1 MTSGEKLHGF
11 TADRIR
17 PVGENGAELIEMH
30 HDKTGARLAW
40 MKNGEENKLFSIAFK
55 TIPSD
60 DTGVFHILEHS
71 VLSGSKRYPVK
82 EPFLELLKSSMN
94 TFLNAMTFPDKTVFP
109 VSSRN
114 DTDFMTLTRVYLD
127 AVFCPSIYDNP
138 CIFEQEGWHIEL
150 RDTADTPLYKGV
162 VFNEMKGA
170 LSSVYRRIGTETQ
183 RLLFPDTCYRFI
195 SGGDPAAIPD
205 LTYERF
211 KELHSYF
218 YHPSNS
224 YIYLDGSVDIDA
236 VLKLLDTEYL
246 SKYEPS
252 GNRYDI
258 PLQPQIAAVERC
270 CEYEVS
276 PDEPLEKHTHI
287 TCAKVLCGWEDREKI
302 FAAWVLGEV
311 LTGANDAPLKRALLD
326 TGLCLDAS
334 LNISDGIQQPYGI
347 LKILNTDYENR
358 ERLLDTVKM
367 TVSSLTENGIDRN
380 ALSAAINRLE
390 FRWRE
395 GEEPLGLDR
404 NINMLSSWLY
414 GGDPMMYADCDDV
427 FAFLRQ
433 QLDTDYYEKLLTE
446 WLLDESGR
454 ATLYMLPSR
463 TYGDE
468 LREREEQRLK
478 DIVSTMSEGEKEEL
492 VQHNLR
498 LDKWQQSPD
507 TPEQLDTLPRLPL
520 SEVSD
525 KPLHFETEET
535 AENGVTVLCHPAKE
549 KGIAA
554 VNLYFS
560 LSDCTEEEIF
570 HLSLMTELLGKLPLK
585 SYDGSISLQQRIT
598 ALLGDINFSIDAF
611 SKRESPEKCRA
622 FFSVK
627 TRFLEHNRDAALKL
641 VGEIL
646 TETNFDL
653 PELTKE
659 NLLQADERF
668 KQGIISSGHVYAL
681 RRAKAALSAED
692 SVNELAS
699 GCEAYKRLHNITQN
713 IDEQLPELTASFK
726 KLEKHI
732 LCKARLTAS
741 TTSAGDLPPTT
752 LLSMLPEGESAKA
765 AELGYRLEPPKAQGV
780 QIPTAVSY
788 SAVSLPQITDM
799 AAWRVLST
807 ILSLEYLWNEIRVKG
822 GAYGTGATLSS
833 LGIPAFY
840 SYRDPSPS
848 GSFSIYSSAADFLRQ
863 YLAQPLPEQYIIST
877 VAKQEPLLSDSEKGI
892 TADELYFRNITD
904 EIRCAERKRM
914 LSLAAEDLIGAY
926 NTLSQSKSRCVIG
939 SAEALERCR
948 EYDLEIE
955 TIG

>member
-11 TADRIR
+11 TVDRIR
-17 PVGENGAELIEMH
+17 SVGENGAQLIEMH

-40 MKNGEENKLFSIAFK
+40 MKNDEENKLFSIAFK

-114 DTDFMTLTRVYLD
+114 DADFMNLTRVYLD

-138 CIFEQEGWHIEL
+138 CIFQQEGWHIEL
-150 RDTADTPLYKGV
+150 RDPADTPLYKGV

-183 RLLFPDTCYRFI
+183 RLLFPDSCYRFI

-224 YIYLDGSVDIDA
+224 YIYLDGSVDIDK
-236 VLKLLDTEYL
+236 VLDLLDTEYF
-246 SKYEPS
+246 SKYDRS
-252 GNRYDI
+252 DNSYDI
-258 PLQPQIAAVERC
+258 QVQPQISAVERC
-270 CEYEVS
+270 CDYEAS
-276 PDEPLEKHTHI
+276 PGEPLENHAHI
-287 TCAKVLCGWEDREKI
+287 ACAKVLCNWDDREKI
-302 FAAWVLGEV
+302 FAASVLGEV
-311 LTGANDAPLKRALLD
+311 LTGSNDAPLKRALLD

-334 LNISDGIQQPYGI
+334 FSCYDGIQQPFVM
-347 LKILNTDYENR
+347 LRILNTDYENR
-358 ERLLDTVKM
+358 ERILDAVKK
-367 TVSSLTENGIDRN
+367 TVSDLAENGIDRK
-380 ALSAAINRLE
+380 AVSAAINRLE

-395 GEEPLGLDR
+395 GDEPQGLIR
-404 NINMLSSWLY
+404 NMRALDSWLY
-414 GGDPMMYADCDDV
+414 GGDPLMYADCGEV
-427 FAFLRQ
+427 FAFLRE
-433 QLDTDYYEKLLTE
+433 QLDTDFYEKLLAQC
-446 WLLDESGR
+446 LLDEKGR

-468 LREREEQRLK
+468 LRKREEQRLQ
-478 DIVSTMSEGEKEEL
+478 DILSSMSPDGKEEL
-492 VQHNLR
+492 IKQNRR
-498 LDKWQQSPD
+498 LDEWQQSPD
-507 TPEQLDTLPRLPL
+507 TPEMLATLPRLPL
-520 SEVSD
+520 SEVSEQ
-525 KPLHFETEET
+525 PIRYETAET
-535 AENGVTVLCHPAKE
+535 AENGVAVLRHPAKE
-549 KGIAA
+549 KGIVA

-570 HLSLMTELLGKLPLK
+570 RLSLMTELLGKLPLK
-585 SYDGSISLQQRIT
+585 TYDGVTTLHQRVT
-598 ALLGDINFSIDAF
+598 SLLGYIDFSTDAF
-611 SKRESPEKCRA
+611 GKRKSPEKCSA

-627 TRFLEHNRDAALKL
+627 TRFLEHNRDAALEL
-641 VGEIL
+641 IGEIL

-659 NLLQADERF
+659 NLLQTDERF
-668 KQGIISSGHVYAL
+668 KQGIISGGHAFAL

-692 SVNELAS
+692 SLNELTS
-699 GCEAYKRLHNITQN
+699 GYEAYKRLHKIVEN
-713 IDEQLPELTASFK
+713 IDEQMPELTASFK
-726 KLEKHI
+726 ALQKRI

-741 TTSAGDLPPTT
+741 TTSAEELPLTS
-752 LLSMLPEGESAKA
+752 LLSMLPEGERAEA
-765 AELGYRLEPPKAQGV
+765 AEPNHRLEPPKAQGV
-780 QIPTAVSY
+780 QIPAAVSY
-788 SAVSLPQITDM
+788 SAVSFPPIDDM

-822 GAYGTGATLSS
+822 GAYGAGAVLSL

-848 GSFSIYSSAADFLRQ
+848 GSFSTYGDAADFLRK
-863 YLAQPLPEQYIIST
+863 YLEQPLPEQYIIST
-877 VAKQEPLLSDSEKGI
+877 VAKQEPLQSDSEKGI
-892 TADELYFRNITD
+892 EADELYFRGITH
-904 EIRCAERKRM
+904 EARCAERKRM
-914 LSLAAEDLIGAY
+914 LSLTAKELLSAVD
-926 NTLSQSKSRCVIG
+926 TLPRSKSRCVIG

-955 TIG
+955 TVG